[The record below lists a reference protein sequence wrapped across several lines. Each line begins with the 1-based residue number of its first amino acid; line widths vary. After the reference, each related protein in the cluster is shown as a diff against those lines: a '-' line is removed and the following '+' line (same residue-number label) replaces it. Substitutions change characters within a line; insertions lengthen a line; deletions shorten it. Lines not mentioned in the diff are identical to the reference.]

1 MNESQ
6 AQALRWLLAGG
17 LGAGV
22 GGGVLAALANASKT
36 KKPMADLATMA
47 PQMVKIPHPKRVEAT
62 RVDNRLDDDDD
73 VEKMAGERTWLGYL
87 LGDDFKSAPTPA
99 APGAGGTPAAP
110 AAPKVDVKSPLSIP
124 LFPLAA
130 VATGLGSA
138 YLGHKLV
145 SDMAKEKRKQ
155 DMEQEVAD
163 AEEEFNQALLNS
175 YDPKKLGLS
184 KTSMVKEISDGLE
197 KLATILKVS
206 EEPGPITSASR
217 WLHSKLFGAIGLG
230 GDKLRDASGYVTGPA
245 LLGLAAVPTSAAY
258 LAYKYYK
265 DRDKTKLLN
274 EAAKARQLARMN
286 ENIPEPYVQVE
297 N

>member
-17 LGAGV
+17 IGAGV
-22 GGGVLAALANASKT
+22 GGGVLAALTSKSKT

-47 PQMVKIPHPKRVEAT
+47 PQMVTIPHPKRVEAT
-62 RVDNRLDDDDD
+62 RVDNTLDDDDD
-73 VEKMAGERTWLGYL
+73 VEKMASENQTWTQYFLGNHA
-87 LGDDFKSAPTPA
+87 KN
-99 APGAGGTPAAP
+99 
-110 AAPKVDVKSPLSIP
+110 PLQIP
-124 LFPLAA
+124 LLPLAA
-130 VATGLGSA
+130 VATGLGSG
-138 YLGHKLV
+138 YLGHKVV
-145 SDMAKEKRKQ
+145 SDMAKEKRKKQ
-155 DMEQEVAD
+155 MEEEVAA

-175 YDPKKLGLS
+175 YDPRKLGLS

-197 KLATILKVS
+197 KLASLLKVA
-206 EEPGPITSASR
+206 EPSDPLGTASR
-217 WLHSKLFGAIGLG
+217 WLHSKLFGTVGLG
-230 GDKLRDASGYVTGPA
+230 GDTLRDASGYVTGPA